1 MMKQKTKKSTKQHQ
15 VNCENPHCGFTFHIT
30 APVQVP
36 IYMLQLCTVLMWRR
50 CVQQVLFPP
59 WYSCIGTIQTN
70 KWFLFKICRRHLFL
84 DKPARLTI
92 RVLWFLFLI
101 VKSEVKKQIGRR
113 WHCLGGQS
121 TWENPHISFGK
132 CLLNRSNQSIL
143 RCYIR
148 LWCHFPSHKS
158 NVRCRE
164 YFPLLE
170 IKAAVFL
177 LRSFRLCLTK
187 RTSFILRS
195 HFPATHAWP
204 EVFLL
209 IGRKALLRF
218 SFSWKT
224 IFSPAWL
231 PPRSAEKTNKTFSD
245 QLQKQ
250 CWKNLVVVTF
260 RCETCAD
267 EIFNWICKMQAKW
280 LKASL

>member
-1 MMKQKTKKSTKQHQ
+1 M
-15 VNCENPHCGFTFHIT
+15 
-30 APVQVP
+30 
-36 IYMLQLCTVLMWRR
+36 
-50 CVQQVLFPP
+50 
-59 WYSCIGTIQTN
+59 
-70 KWFLFKICRRHLFL
+70 
-84 DKPARLTI
+84 
-92 RVLWFLFLI
+92 
-101 VKSEVKKQIGRR
+101 
-113 WHCLGGQS
+113 
-121 TWENPHISFGK
+121 WENSHISFGK

-164 YFPLLE
+164 IFSIVGNKGCCFSPHIFP
-170 IKAAVFL
+170 IVFDKKNVFYIEE
-177 LRSFRLCLTK
+177 SFSR
-187 RTSFILRS
+187 
-195 HFPATHAWP
+195 HACMARG
-204 EVFLL
+204 FLL